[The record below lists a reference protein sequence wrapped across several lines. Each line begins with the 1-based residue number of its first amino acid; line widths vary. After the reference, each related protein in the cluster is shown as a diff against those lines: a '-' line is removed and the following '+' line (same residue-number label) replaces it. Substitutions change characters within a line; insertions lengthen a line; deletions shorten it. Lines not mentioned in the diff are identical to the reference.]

1 MPRTGAWSPE
11 STSAVV
17 SGVGSSRWVV
27 TLAPFSPRR
36 PAARGH
42 IGSAVLFHLTR
53 PFPLAPEPDW
63 RAGNRTPQLA
73 GPPTPR
79 VPGSLPHAGRCA
91 APEGM
96 ARPAGHRRRTSAP
109 GG

>member
-36 PAARGH
+36 PAARGQF
-42 IGSAVLFHLTR
+42 GSAVLFHLR
-53 PFPLAPEPDW
+53 PFPLVPGPDW
-63 RAGNRTPQLA
+63 RAGKGTPQRA
-73 GPPTPR
+73 GPPTR
-79 VPGSLPHAGRCA
+79 GVPGSLPHTGPWLAGTGGGTGTPPA
-91 APEGM
+91 AWT
-96 ARPAGHRRRTSAP
+96 A
-109 GG
+109 